1 MIAWSYTSML
11 FSFAISLF
19 PVSNDLYV
27 GICSVPIPPI
37 ECLLSPSKWP
47 VLYECCCDISN
58 SCGVFSGVELRGF
71 SGVDSETWIPDAAET
86 WIPAPELIKTRFC
99 WWLYWWPG
107 PCSLMLVSLWFAG
120 DHVCSSSGLNVPL
133 PLLVCAVWSI
143 CYLPVSVPETDL
155 EFICKRIGE
164 VAFFPAMCLRVFPGL
179 NWS

>member
-1 MIAWSYTSML
+1 MIAWSSTPML
-11 FSFAISLF
+11 FSFVMSMF

-47 VLYECCCDISN
+47 VLCECCCDISN

-71 SGVDSETWIPDAAET
+71 SGVDKSPL
-86 WIPAPELIKTRFC
+86 PELIKTRFC
-99 WWLYWWPG
+99 WWPG
-107 PCSLMLVSLWFAG
+107 PCSSMLVSLWS
-120 DHVCSSSGLNVPL
+120 CSSSGSNVPL
-133 PLLVCAVWSI
+133 PLLICAVWSI